1 MNALPFAGLTSLEL
15 RDLFET
21 GSNKL
26 KNIISN
32 SKLPNHIKQLIP
44 PYLQQTMPGINYY
57 IEDEL
62 NSYTDKINT
71 TFSVSR
77 LNTVF
82 IRFSAPGHLLYQN
95 LKF

>member
-1 MNALPFAGLTSLEL
+1 MNALRFAGLTSLEL
-15 RDLFET
+15 RDLFEI

-44 PYLQQTMPGINYY
+44 YLQQTMPGTNYY
-57 IEDEL
+57 VEDEL

-71 TFSVSR
+71 KFSVFH